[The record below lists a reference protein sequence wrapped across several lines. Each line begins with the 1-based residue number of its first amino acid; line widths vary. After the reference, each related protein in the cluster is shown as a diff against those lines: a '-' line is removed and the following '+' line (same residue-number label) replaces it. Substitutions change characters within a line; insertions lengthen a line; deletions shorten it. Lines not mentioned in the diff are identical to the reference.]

1 MSRNA
6 SRSVGVSVP
15 SASIE
20 GVNLA
25 DVQALASQGEGID
38 LEFKKS
44 TGELDAAARSLCGML
59 NAGVAATVLFGVTPA
74 GQVRGQQVSE
84 KTLEEIASAFAKFQP
99 AVSPSV
105 ERIRLPSGTDVLVVS
120 VAAPK
125 SSVGPFLFD
134 GRAFLRKL
142 NTTRAAEYGEL
153 YSRFR
158 DQVWNERSWD
168 SLPAEGV
175 TLSDLDDDDI
185 GAAVA
190 DGQRSA
196 RIPTGSSTSNAE
208 VVLRLNLLT
217 EGKVTRAAALVF
229 GRSRPGALLRCDLRL
244 ARFAGVDKQRFL
256 DNQQF
261 AGNLCQALEAAST
274 FIGRHTQVASSFV
287 PGKLQRVDTP
297 EYPTSAVREALV
309 NAFAHRDYSAVGG
322 AVSVGIYSDR
332 LEIEST
338 GALPFGL
345 RLDELEKSHQ
355 SRPRNPLI
363 AHVFYVRGWIES
375 WGRGMELM
383 AAESQRAGCRAPQFE
398 VGASSFLVRLFPRG
412 ITMTEVR
419 GIAAGLR
426 ERVLA
431 ELKGAGALSSSEL
444 AVRADVSSRSLQRVL
459 SALVEEGVI
468 VAQGRGRAR
477 RYALPT

>member
-1 MSRNA
+1 
-6 SRSVGVSVP
+6 
-15 SASIE
+15 
-20 GVNLA
+20 VNIA
-25 DVQALASQGEGID
+25 DVQALAKQGEGVDI
-38 LEFKKS
+38 EFKKS
-44 TGELDAAARSLCGML
+44 TGELDAAARSLCAML
-59 NAGVAATVLFGVTPA
+59 NAGVTGRVLFGVTPA

-84 KTLEEIASAFAKFQP
+84 KTLEEIASALAKIRP
-99 AVSPSV
+99 AVSPTV
-105 ERIRLPSGTDVLVVS
+105 ERIRMPSGVEVLAVELALPAQAS
-120 VAAPK
+120 
-125 SSVGPFLFD
+125 GPFLYD
-134 GRAFLRKL
+134 GRAFIRKL
-142 NTTRAAEYGEL
+142 NTTRAADYDEL
-153 YSRFR
+153 LSRFR
-158 DQVWNERSWD
+158 DRVWSERSWD
-168 SLPAEGV
+168 SLPADGV
-175 TLSDLDDDDI
+175 TLADLDDDEI

-196 RIPTGSSTSNAE
+196 RIPAGSSTSTAE

-274 FIGRHTQVASSFV
+274 FVGRHTQVASTFV

-345 RLDELEKSHQ
+345 RLEELEKSHQ

-383 AAESQRAGCRAPQFE
+383 AAESQRVGCRAPQFE

-412 ITMTEVR
+412 VTTSDVR
-419 GIAAGLR
+419 GSAAGLR

-431 ELKGAGALSSSEL
+431 ELRAAGELSSSEL
-444 AVRADVSSRSLQRVL
+444 AARAEVSSRSLQRVL
-459 SALVEEGVI
+459 SALVEEGMI
-468 VAQGRGRAR
+468 IARGRGRAR
-477 RYALPT
+477 RYALPS